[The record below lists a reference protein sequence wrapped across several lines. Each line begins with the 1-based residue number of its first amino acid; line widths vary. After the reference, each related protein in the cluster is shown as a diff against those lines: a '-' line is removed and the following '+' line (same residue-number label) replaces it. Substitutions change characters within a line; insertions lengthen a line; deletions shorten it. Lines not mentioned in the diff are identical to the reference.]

1 VSTPPGDKEHTM
13 GTTSDE
19 EPGPDPHER
28 ARESVEHLRA
38 AAHELIEAARA
49 ALDVAEQ
56 WVDDPDAAAS
66 LAGTL
71 ASVGAVA
78 RRVAGTGGWLP
89 TPGAP
94 GAGTEASPQDGLGPE
109 AEPRV
114 QRIPVS

>member
-1 VSTPPGDKEHTM
+1 M

-19 EPGPDPHER
+19 EPRPDPHER

-66 LAGTL
+66 LAGAL
-71 ASVGAVA
+71 AGVGAVA

-89 TPGAP
+89 GGAP
-94 GAGTEASPQDGLGPE
+94 GPGTEAPREDGIGPE